1 MNSPLCPDEALP
13 AGLHSC
19 VSPPVL
25 LNGWK
30 HHLGF
35 VSDRLNQWV
44 RESPGNFPGLV
55 DGLKCL
61 GAAQFDLYTGALA
74 PAEIGLEVRRSLE
87 EHGFLEPRA
96 YADWLAASGR
106 GYREFVLSDGSAWTL
121 LPGTLPSCH
130 IHIHPSRRS
139 PRVMRVRANHFRS
152 AILLAAWAQLT
163 GTSPKPIAL
172 NHVRRAFLN
181 LSPVKEEGTGNM
193 IRLTRRIL
201 DGH

>member
-74 PAEIGLEVRRSLE
+74 PAEIGLGSDDPSKNTVFWSHGPMRTGWRLRGEATESLSCRMVRHGPCCR
-87 EHGFLEPRA
+87 EHSPPAIFT
-96 YADWLAASGR
+96 S
-106 GYREFVLSDGSAWTL
+106 
-121 LPGTLPSCH
+121 
-130 IHIHPSRRS
+130 IHP
-139 PRVMRVRANHFRS
+139 A
-152 AILLAAWAQLT
+152 
-163 GTSPKPIAL
+163 
-172 NHVRRAFLN
+172 
-181 LSPVKEEGTGNM
+181 
-193 IRLTRRIL
+193 
-201 DGH
+201 GHPG